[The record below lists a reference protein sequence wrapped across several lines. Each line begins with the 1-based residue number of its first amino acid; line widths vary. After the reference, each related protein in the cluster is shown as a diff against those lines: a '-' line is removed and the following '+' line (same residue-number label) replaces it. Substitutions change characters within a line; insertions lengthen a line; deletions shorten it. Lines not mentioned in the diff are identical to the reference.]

1 MALFGPERISLMNIV
16 RLRSRV
22 LTLGVIGALLIS
34 FALSFAFAGTAA
46 AAPHTCAFT
55 ATSSVYLRAVTGNQF
70 GALDMVDATVTKYTD
85 GCGNEYG
92 TLVEIDTG
100 SYVSISVTV
109 SVGSAQNTVSYLP
122 SYPNALVTPIIVG
135 NSPACGVIT
144 FQNQPYYQSPGY
156 GSRCT
161 PS

>member
-1 MALFGPERISLMNIV
+1 MNIV
-16 RLRSRV
+16 RLRSHV
-22 LTLGVIGALLIS
+22 LTRGVIAALLGS
-34 FALSFAFAGTAA
+34 FVLSFAFVGTAA

-55 ATSSVYLRAVTGNQF
+55 ATSSVYVRAITGNRF

-85 GCGNEYG
+85 GCGHEYG
-92 TLVEIDTG
+92 TLVEVDEN
-100 SYVSISVTV
+100 SYNSISITV
-109 SVGSAQNTVSYLP
+109 SVGSAQSSASYLP

-144 FQNQPYYQSPGY
+144 FQDQPYYPSPGY
-156 GSRCT
+156 GSGCT